1 MLITITVFIAVF
13 TFISIRH
20 DKKAL
25 WIQPNFFLF
34 CFLSVPL
41 IAHLRLQPRFNLAWM
56 HLQLYECGREKM
68 CSFRGS
74 TKRSDKHIL
83 NEFRQSSTD
92 MEMLDHTIRI
102 TPCKLN
108 GHHSIRQTSC
118 IETHRQR
125 IPNTTQMKVT
135 KMLLVISTVFV
146 ILNLPS
152 YVIRVWIFIV
162 SVSKCVHTRL
172 MITLVI
178 FSIFFSLT
186 HFWNAHLLT
195 EFQ

>member
-1 MLITITVFIAVF
+1 
-13 TFISIRH
+13 
-20 DKKAL
+20 
-25 WIQPNFFLF
+25 
-34 CFLSVPL
+34 
-41 IAHLRLQPRFNLAWM
+41 
-56 HLQLYECGREKM
+56 M

-74 TKRSDKHIL
+74 TKRTDKHIL

-102 TPCKLN
+102 TPCKLLN

-118 IETHRQR
+118 LETHRQR

-162 SVSKCVHTRL
+162 SVSKCVHIYIQYTIYNIHCLSFRL
-172 MITLVI
+172 
-178 FSIFFSLT
+178 FSPASTIHIMYDNSEQKKKFSSPSKFTSVLSLNRKKS
-186 HFWNAHLLT
+186 W
-195 EFQ
+195 QR

>member
-1 MLITITVFIAVF
+1 MLFI
-13 TFISIRH
+13 TFIYIGHDEKDALNSTRFLLLFSLCPINCAPSIST
-20 DKKAL
+20 
-25 WIQPNFFLF
+25 P
-34 CFLSVPL
+34 
-41 IAHLRLQPRFNLAWM
+41 FNLARI
-56 HLQLYECGREKM
+56 HFELYECGREKM

-74 TKRSDKHIL
+74 TKRTDKHIL

-102 TPCKLN
+102 TPCKLLN

-118 IETHRQR
+118 LESHRQR

-162 SVSKCVHTRL
+162 SVSKCVHARPL
-172 MITLVI
+172 LVI
-178 FSIFFSLT
+178 FSSFFHSLRSNMYLRNIYT
-186 HFWNAHLLT
+186 SAD
-195 EFQ
+195 